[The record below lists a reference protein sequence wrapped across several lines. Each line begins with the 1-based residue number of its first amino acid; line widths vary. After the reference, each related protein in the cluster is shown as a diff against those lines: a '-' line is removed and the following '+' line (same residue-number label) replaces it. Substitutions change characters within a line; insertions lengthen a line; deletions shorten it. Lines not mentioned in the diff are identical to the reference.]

1 MMLHTHSHY
10 TLSCNVVTYL
20 TALKSLQTF
29 HNNVQM
35 KLKSRK
41 NVWSLCSNQKIR
53 YKWLLECQID
63 YDQNFH
69 CCSFHGNKNSS
80 YITFTTVLTLWRNY
94 KSKNSL
100 YVNNHEKFLQF
111 VFHNFVWS
119 ASLEKANARLLEEL
133 QEKELEYA
141 NLQEEVRD
149 LNDKLNKARIQHS
162 KELGTIG

>member
-1 MMLHTHSHY
+1 MMLHTHNHY

-69 CCSFHGNKNSS
+69 CSSFHGNKNSS
-80 YITFTTVLTLWRNY
+80 YITFTTVLLTLWRNW

-100 YVNNHEKFLQF
+100 QVHWTIMRNSFSLF
-111 VFHNFVWS
+111 FIILFDLLVWRKPMPVCWRS
-119 ASLEKANARLLEEL
+119 YRRKSWSMLIYRRRSVTLTTNSTKPGYNIPR
-133 QEKELEYA
+133 
-141 NLQEEVRD
+141 N
-149 LNDKLNKARIQHS
+149 
-162 KELGTIG
+162 